1 LLNCVVVSELVNEV
15 LERTI
20 DEADHEAR
28 QRTEAEADMA
38 NVLQW
43 LTRLQHADIADPITL
58 APAWMN
64 A

>member
-1 LLNCVVVSELVNEV
+1 MVGVSELVNEV
-15 LERTI
+15 LERAVA
-20 DEADHEAR
+20 EADHDER
-28 QRTEAEADMA
+28 QRVEAEADMA

-43 LTRLQHADIADPITL
+43 ITRNQRVDDRASETITL

>member
-1 LLNCVVVSELVNEV
+1 MRGVSELVNEV
-15 LERTI
+15 LERAVA
-20 DEADHEAR
+20 EADHDER
-28 QRTEAEADMA
+28 QRVEAEADVA

-43 LTRLQHADIADPITL
+43 ITRNQPIANRASETITI